1 MIRAIIFDLDNTL
14 LDFVKM
20 KQFAVKAAITAM
32 IEAGLNVD
40 EEKAYKDIFDLYV
53 QKGWENQQVFDD
65 YLNQTV
71 GNVSNKILAAGIV
84 SYRRAREATLLVY
97 PNVNKTLIELI
108 KMGIQLSV
116 VSDAPSR
123 EAWMRL
129 YYLNL
134 HHVFDPVLTF
144 DDTGVRKPSPK
155 PFEMALEI
163 MKSTPDEVLMIG
175 DWPERDVVGAKQIG
189 IKTIFARYGDT
200 FGTVDSG
207 ADWDVNDIYELVDIV
222 KELNSAQIIILIK
235 NATTNSK
242 TSQSA

>member
-1 MIRAIIFDLDNTL
+1 MIKAIIFDLDNTL

-53 QKGWENQQVFDD
+53 SKGWENQQVFDD

-108 KMGIQLSV
+108 KIGIQLSV

-222 KELNSAQIIILIK
+222 KELNSA
-235 NATTNSK
+235 
-242 TSQSA
+242 

>member
-1 MIRAIIFDLDNTL
+1 MIKAIIFDLDNTL

-20 KQFAVKAAITAM
+20 KQFSVKAAITAM
-32 IEAGLNVD
+32 NEAGLEVD
-40 EEKAYKDIFDLYV
+40 EKKAYEDIFDLYMER
-53 QKGWENQQVFDD
+53 GWENQQVFDD

-71 GNVSNKILAAGIV
+71 GEVSNKILAAGIV

-97 PNVNKTLIELI
+97 PNVNRTLIQLI
-108 KMGIQLSV
+108 KMGINLAV

-155 PFEMALEI
+155 PFQMALDYLKIKPNEAI
-163 MKSTPDEVLMIG
+163 MIG
-175 DWPERDVVGAKQIG
+175 DWPERDVVGAKEIG
-189 IKTIFARYGDT
+189 MKTIFARYGDT

-207 ADWDVNDIYELVDIV
+207 ADWDVNNVYEVVNII
-222 KELNSAQIIILIK
+222 KELNDV
-235 NATTNSK
+235 
-242 TSQSA
+242 

>member
-1 MIRAIIFDLDNTL
+1 MIQAIIFDLDNTL
-14 LDFVKM
+14 LDFIKM

-32 IEAGLNVD
+32 NEAGLNVD
-40 EEKAYKDIFDLYV
+40 EEKAYQDIFDLYV
-53 QKGWENQQVFDD
+53 NKGWENQQVFDD
-65 YLNQTV
+65 YLNQTI
-71 GNVSNKILAAGIV
+71 GEVSNKILAAGIV
-84 SYRRAREATLLVY
+84 NYRRAREATLLVY

-108 KMGIQLSV
+108 KMGIKLSV

-155 PFEMALEI
+155 PFQMALDYLKVKPE
-163 MKSTPDEVLMIG
+163 EALMIG

-200 FGTVDSG
+200 FGTLDSG
-207 ADWDVNDIYELVDIV
+207 ADWDINDIYEVVDIV
-222 KELNSAQIIILIK
+222 KELSDV
-235 NATTNSK
+235 
-242 TSQSA
+242 

>member
-1 MIRAIIFDLDNTL
+1 MIKAIIFDLDNTL

-32 IEAGLNVD
+32 IEAGLDVD

-53 QKGWENQQVFDD
+53 EKGWENQQVFDD

-71 GNVSNKILAAGIV
+71 GKVSNKILAAGIV

-108 KMGIQLSV
+108 KMGIRLSV

-155 PFEMALEI
+155 PFEMALDI
-163 MKSTPDEVLMIG
+163 IQAKPDEVLMIG

-189 IKTIFARYGDT
+189 MKTIFARYGDT

-222 KELNSAQIIILIK
+222 KELNSA
-235 NATTNSK
+235 
-242 TSQSA
+242 

>member
-1 MIRAIIFDLDNTL
+1 MIKAIIFDLDNTL

-32 IEAGLNVD
+32 IEAGLKVD

-53 QKGWENQQVFDD
+53 SKGWENQQVFDD

-189 IKTIFARYGDT
+189 MKTIFARYGDT

-222 KELNSAQIIILIK
+222 KELNSA
-235 NATTNSK
+235 
-242 TSQSA
+242 

>member
-1 MIRAIIFDLDNTL
+1 MIKAIIFDLDNTL

-20 KQFAVKAAITAM
+20 KQFSVKAAITAM
-32 IEAGLNVD
+32 NEAGLEVD
-40 EEKAYKDIFDLYV
+40 EKKAYEDIFDLYMER
-53 QKGWENQQVFDD
+53 GWENQQVFDD

-71 GNVSNKILAAGIV
+71 GKVSNKILAAGIV

-97 PNVNKTLIELI
+97 PNVNRTLIQLI
-108 KMGIQLSV
+108 KMGINLAV

-155 PFEMALEI
+155 PFQMALDYLKIKPNEAI
-163 MKSTPDEVLMIG
+163 MIG
-175 DWPERDVVGAKQIG
+175 DWPERDVVGAKEIG
-189 IKTIFARYGDT
+189 MKTIFARYGDT

-207 ADWDVNDIYELVDIV
+207 ADWDVNNVYEVVNII
-222 KELNSAQIIILIK
+222 KELNDV
-235 NATTNSK
+235 
-242 TSQSA
+242 